1 MKPRTSRRRRRQ
13 NPSSSTPI
21 HGSHKLHASQ
31 ILPPHAPSKHPQAP
45 LPPFFI
51 KELYGS
57 EI

>member
-1 MKPRTSRRRRRQ
+1 
-13 NPSSSTPI
+13 
-21 HGSHKLHASQ
+21 LHASQ